1 MAIPVTSST
10 KLQVLG
16 TFDAEPEPEPSP
28 LVEAQVHSKK
38 LLKTSFD
45 QSFEAGK
52 RRQEALKK
60 QERLHHW
67 KMMERT

>member
-1 MAIPVTSST
+1 MASPVASST
-10 KLQVLG
+10 KLQALG
-16 TFDAEPEPEPSP
+16 TFDDEPN
-28 LVEAQVHSKK
+28 VVCEAQVHSGK

-60 QERLHHW
+60 QERLHRWREHDAW
-67 KMMERT
+67 EN